1 MNTIPRKIISIIE
14 TIENEGFSAY
24 IVGGSVRD
32 LILGIEPNDW
42 DIATNGTPDEIEG
55 IFGKL
60 DEYRIETLGKKHG
73 TITLFESDKSRTA
86 LSEITTFRIDGRYSD
101 ARHPDSVKFSSSL
114 SEDLRRRDFT
124 INALAMDKNGKII
137 DPLMGLKDIEE
148 RIIKAVGDPA
158 ARFNEDALRIL
169 RGIRFEGELAE
180 YDFLMDKKTEE
191 MMLSC
196 KKLLSKISK
205 ERIQAEFNK
214 ILISR
219 GASFVLRKYQEIIEF
234 IIGFSYQ
241 DNLNLIG
248 AINPANK
255 KSGNNNPVNREL
267 RNSNSANK
275 KSGNNNPTNKELE
288 NNNLI
293 NKTKVLKINL
303 AILMCKVPENK
314 INEILKG
321 LKYSKEIIKD
331 VIFLISNKDEKLLIN
346 EIYARKMLQKMG
358 EDRLNMLIEFKKYYI
373 SAEMGFI
380 NEELDKEG
388 LDKEGLDKEELDN
401 EELEKK
407 EIKNEETYKK
417 EIEKIAEFKKL
428 VKKQIDEGAC
438 INRDMLAVDGNDII
452 KLGVKEGPIVGKA
465 LDFALTEIIEGKISN
480 DREAIIHCIKD
491 FLMVY
496 LD

>member
-42 DIATNGTPDEIEG
+42 DIATNATPDEIEG

-60 DEYRIETLGKKHG
+60 DDYRIKTLGKKHG
-73 TITLFESDKSRTA
+73 TITLFESDNSRTA

-255 KSGNNNPVNREL
+255 EL
-267 RNSNSANK
+267 GNSNSA
-275 KSGNNNPTNKELE
+275 NKELE

-331 VIFLISNKDEKLLIN
+331 VIFLISNKDAKLLPN
-346 EIYARKMLQKMG
+346 EVHARKMLQKMG

-388 LDKEGLDKEELDN
+388 LDKEELDN

-407 EIKNEETYKK
+407 EIKNEEKEETYKK

-438 INRDMLAVDGNDII
+438 INRDMLEVDGNDII

-465 LDFALTEIIEGKISN
+465 LDFALEEIIEGKISN

>member
-1 MNTIPRKIISIIE
+1 MKTIPRKIISIIE

-60 DEYRIETLGKKHG
+60 DDYRIKTLGKKHG
-73 TITLFESDKSRTA
+73 TITLFESDNSRIA

-124 INALAMDKNGKII
+124 INALSMDKNGKII

-255 KSGNNNPVNREL
+255 KLGNN
-267 RNSNSANK
+267 NSANK
-275 KSGNNNPTNKELE
+275 KSGNNN
-288 NNNLI
+288 LI
-293 NKTKVLKINL
+293 TKAKVLKINL

-331 VIFLISNKDEKLLIN
+331 VIFLISNKDAKLLPN
-346 EIYARKMLQKMG
+346 EVHARKMLQKMG

-373 SAEMGFI
+373 SAETVFI
-380 NEELDKEG
+380 NEE

-407 EIKNEETYKK
+407 EIKNEEKEETYKK

-438 INRDMLAVDGNDII
+438 INRDMLEVDGNDII

-465 LDFALTEIIEGKISN
+465 LDFALGEIIEGKISN

>member
-1 MNTIPRKIISIIE
+1 MNTIPRKMISIIE

-24 IVGGSVRD
+24 LVGGSVRD
-32 LILGIEPNDW
+32 LILGTQPKDW

-60 DEYRIETLGKKHG
+60 DEYRIKTLGKKHG
-73 TITLFESDKSRTA
+73 TITLFESDNSRTA

-101 ARHPDSVKFSSSL
+101 VRHPDSVKFSSSL

-255 KSGNNNPVNREL
+255 KLG
-267 RNSNSANK
+267 
-275 KSGNNNPTNKELE
+275 

-293 NKTKVLKINL
+293 TKTKVLKINL

-373 SAEMGFI
+373 SAETVFI
-380 NEELDKEG
+380 NEE

-407 EIKNEETYKK
+407 EIKNEEKEEKYKK

-438 INRDMLAVDGNDII
+438 INRDMLEVDGNDII

-465 LDFALTEIIEGKISN
+465 LDFALGEIIEGKISN

>member
-1 MNTIPRKIISIIE
+1 MKTIPRKIISIIE

-60 DEYRIETLGKKHG
+60 DDYRIKTLGKKHG
-73 TITLFESDKSRTA
+73 TITLFESDNSRTA

-148 RIIKAVGDPA
+148 RIIKAAGDPA

-219 GASFVLRKYQEIIEF
+219 GVSFVLRKYQEIIEF

-255 KSGNNNPVNREL
+255 KLG
-267 RNSNSANK
+267 
-275 KSGNNNPTNKELE
+275 

-293 NKTKVLKINL
+293 TKTKVLKINL

-331 VIFLISNKDEKLLIN
+331 VIFLISNKDAKLLPN
-346 EIYARKMLQKMG
+346 EVHARKMLQKMG
-358 EDRLNMLIEFKKYYI
+358 EDRLNMLIEFKKYHI
-373 SAEMGFI
+373 SEKPVFR
-380 NEELDKEG
+380 
-388 LDKEGLDKEELDN
+388 KEELDE
-401 EELEKK
+401 EEL
-407 EIKNEETYKK
+407 
-417 EIEKIAEFKKL
+417 AEFKKL
-428 VKKQIDEGAC
+428 VKKQIDEGVC
-438 INRDMLAVDGNDII
+438 INRDMLEVDGNDII
-452 KLGVKEGPIVGKA
+452 KLGVKEGPEVGKA
-465 LDFALTEIIEGKISN
+465 LDFALGEIIEGKISN
-480 DREAIIHCIKD
+480 ERQAIIHCIKD

>member
-55 IFGKL
+55 IFAKL
-60 DEYRIETLGKKHG
+60 DDYRIKTLGKKHG
-73 TITLFESDKSRTA
+73 TITLFESDNSRTA

-255 KSGNNNPVNREL
+255 KLG
-267 RNSNSANK
+267 
-275 KSGNNNPTNKELE
+275 

-293 NKTKVLKINL
+293 TKTKVLKINL

-331 VIFLISNKDEKLLIN
+331 VIFLISNKDAKLLPN
-346 EIYARKMLQKMG
+346 EVHARKMLQKMG

-373 SAEMGFI
+373 SAETVFI

-388 LDKEGLDKEELDN
+388 LDKE
-401 EELEKK
+401 ELEKK
-407 EIKNEETYKK
+407 EIKNEEKEETYKK

-438 INRDMLAVDGNDII
+438 INRDMLEVDGNDII

-465 LDFALTEIIEGKISN
+465 LDFALGEIIEGKISN

>member
-14 TIENEGFSAY
+14 TIEREGFSAY
-24 IVGGSVRD
+24 LVGGSVRD

-42 DIATNGTPDEIEG
+42 DIATNGTPDEIER

-60 DEYRIETLGKKHG
+60 DEYRIKTLGKKHG
-73 TITLFESDKSRTA
+73 TITLFESDNSRTA

-241 DNLNLIG
+241 DNLDSIN

-255 KSGNNNPVNREL
+255 ELGNSNLVNKKLGNNNP
-267 RNSNSANK
+267 A
-275 KSGNNNPTNKELE
+275 NKELE
-288 NNNLI
+288 NNNLM
-293 NKTKVLKINL
+293 NKTKVLIINL

-373 SAEMGFI
+373 SAETVFI

-388 LDKEGLDKEELDN
+388 LDKEELDN
-401 EELEKK
+401 EKLEKK
-407 EIKNEETYKK
+407 EIKNEEKEETYKK
-417 EIEKIAEFKKL
+417 EKNKKIAEFKKL

-438 INRDMLAVDGNDII
+438 INRDMLEVDGNDII

-465 LDFALTEIIEGKISN
+465 LDFALGEIIEGKISN

>member
-60 DEYRIETLGKKHG
+60 DDYRIKTLGKKHG
-73 TITLFESDKSRTA
+73 TITLFESDNSRTA

-255 KSGNNNPVNREL
+255 KLG
-267 RNSNSANK
+267 
-275 KSGNNNPTNKELE
+275 

-293 NKTKVLKINL
+293 TKTKVLKINL

-373 SAEMGFI
+373 SAETVFI
-380 NEELDKEG
+380 NEE

-407 EIKNEETYKK
+407 EIKNEEKEETYKK

-428 VKKQIDEGAC
+428 IKKQIDEGAC
-438 INRDMLAVDGNDII
+438 INRDMLEVDGNDII

-465 LDFALTEIIEGKISN
+465 LDFALGEIIEGKISN

>member
-1 MNTIPRKIISIIE
+1 MNSIPRKIISIIE

-60 DEYRIETLGKKHG
+60 DDYRIKTLGKKHG
-73 TITLFESDKSRTA
+73 TITLFESDNSRTA

-241 DNLNLIG
+241 DNLDSIN

-255 KSGNNNPVNREL
+255 EL
-267 RNSNSANK
+267 GNSNLVNK
-275 KSGNNNPTNKELE
+275 KLE

-331 VIFLISNKDEKLLIN
+331 VIFLISNKDAKLLPN
-346 EIYARKMLQKMG
+346 EVHARKMLKKME

-373 SAEMGFI
+373 SAETVFI
-380 NEELDKEG
+380 NEE

-407 EIKNEETYKK
+407 EIKNEEKEETYKK

-438 INRDMLAVDGNDII
+438 INRDMLEVDGNDII
-452 KLGVKEGPIVGKA
+452 KLGVKEGPEVGKA
-465 LDFALTEIIEGKISN
+465 LDFALEEIIEGKISN

>member
-1 MNTIPRKIISIIE
+1 MKTIPRKIISIIE

-60 DEYRIETLGKKHG
+60 DDYRIKTLGKKHG
-73 TITLFESDKSRTA
+73 TITLFESDNSRTA

-148 RIIKAVGDPA
+148 RIIKAAGDPA

-248 AINPANK
+248 AINLANK
-255 KSGNNNPVNREL
+255 KLG
-267 RNSNSANK
+267 
-275 KSGNNNPTNKELE
+275 

-293 NKTKVLKINL
+293 TKTKVLKINL

-331 VIFLISNKDEKLLIN
+331 VIFLISNKDAKLLPN
-346 EIYARKMLQKMG
+346 EVHARKMLQKMG
-358 EDRLNMLIEFKKYYI
+358 EDRLNMLIEFKKYHI
-373 SAEMGFI
+373 SEKPVFR
-380 NEELDKEG
+380 
-388 LDKEGLDKEELDN
+388 KEELDE
-401 EELEKK
+401 EEL
-407 EIKNEETYKK
+407 
-417 EIEKIAEFKKL
+417 AEFKKL
-428 VKKQIDEGAC
+428 VKKQIDEGVC
-438 INRDMLAVDGNDII
+438 INRDMLEVDGNDII
-452 KLGVKEGPIVGKA
+452 KLGVKEGPEVGKA
-465 LDFALTEIIEGKISN
+465 LDFALGEIIEGKISN
-480 DREAIIHCIKD
+480 ERQAIIHCIKD

>member
-60 DEYRIETLGKKHG
+60 EDYRIKTLGKKHG
-73 TITLFESDKSRTA
+73 TITLLESDNSRTA

-255 KSGNNNPVNREL
+255 ELGNN
-267 RNSNSANK
+267 NSANK
-275 KSGNNNPTNKELE
+275 KLG

-293 NKTKVLKINL
+293 TKTKVLKINL

-380 NEELDKEG
+380 
-388 LDKEGLDKEELDN
+388 KEELD
-401 EELEKK
+401 EEE
-407 EIKNEETYKK
+407 
-417 EIEKIAEFKKL
+417 IAEFKKL

-438 INRDMLAVDGNDII
+438 INRDMLEVDGNDII

-465 LDFALTEIIEGKISN
+465 LDFALEEIIEGKISN

-496 LD
+496 LDKGNRKEQN

>member
-1 MNTIPRKIISIIE
+1 MKTIPRKIISIIE

-60 DEYRIETLGKKHG
+60 EDYRIKTLGKKHG
-73 TITLFESDKSRTA
+73 TITLFESDNSRTA

-255 KSGNNNPVNREL
+255 ELGNN
-267 RNSNSANK
+267 NSANK
-275 KSGNNNPTNKELE
+275 KLG

-293 NKTKVLKINL
+293 TKTKVLKINL

-388 LDKEGLDKEELDN
+388 LDKEELDN

-407 EIKNEETYKK
+407 EIKNEEKEETYKK

-438 INRDMLAVDGNDII
+438 INRDMLEVDGNDII

-465 LDFALTEIIEGKISN
+465 LDFALEEIIEGKISN

>member
-1 MNTIPRKIISIIE
+1 M
-14 TIENEGFSAY
+14 
-24 IVGGSVRD
+24 
-32 LILGIEPNDW
+32 
-42 DIATNGTPDEIEG
+42 
-55 IFGKL
+55 
-60 DEYRIETLGKKHG
+60 
-73 TITLFESDKSRTA
+73 
-86 LSEITTFRIDGRYSD
+86 
-101 ARHPDSVKFSSSL
+101 
-114 SEDLRRRDFT
+114 RRRDFT

-180 YDFLMDKKTEE
+180 YDFLMDKKIEE

-255 KSGNNNPVNREL
+255 EL
-267 RNSNSANK
+267 GNSNSANK
-275 KSGNNNPTNKELE
+275 KLGNNNPANKKLG

-293 NKTKVLKINL
+293 TKTKVLKINL

-358 EDRLNMLIEFKKYYI
+358 EDRLNMLIEFKKHHI
-373 SAEMGFI
+373 SEEPIFI
-380 NEELDKEG
+380 KEEPGKEELDEELDKE
-388 LDKEGLDKEELDN
+388 KVEN

-407 EIKNEETYKK
+407 EIKNEEKEETYKK

-465 LDFALTEIIEGKISN
+465 LDFALGEIVEGKIAN
-480 DREAIIHCIKD
+480 EREAITHCIKD

>member
-60 DEYRIETLGKKHG
+60 DEYRIKTLGKKHG
-73 TITLFESDKSRTA
+73 TITLFESDNSRTA

-124 INALAMDKNGKII
+124 INAIAMDKNGKII

-169 RGIRFEGELAE
+169 RGIRFEAELAE
-180 YDFLMDKKTEE
+180 YDFFIDKKTEE

-214 ILISR
+214 ILLSE
-219 GASFVLRKYQEIIEF
+219 GASLVLRKYQEIIEF

-255 KSGNNNPVNREL
+255 KLG
-267 RNSNSANK
+267 
-275 KSGNNNPTNKELE
+275 

-293 NKTKVLKINL
+293 TKTKVLKINL

-358 EDRLNMLIEFKKYYI
+358 EDRLNMLIEFKKYHI
-373 SAEMGFI
+373 LAETVFI
-380 NEELDKEG
+380 KEELDKE
-388 LDKEGLDKEELDN
+388 KLDN

-417 EIEKIAEFKKL
+417 KIEEIAEFKKL

-438 INRDMLAVDGNDII
+438 INRDMLEVDGNDII

-465 LDFALTEIIEGKISN
+465 LDFALGEIIEGKISN

>member
-60 DEYRIETLGKKHG
+60 DDYRIKNLGKKHG
-73 TITLFESDKSRTA
+73 TITLFESDNSRTA

-124 INALAMDKNGKII
+124 INALSMDKNGKII

-255 KSGNNNPVNREL
+255 KLGNN
-267 RNSNSANK
+267 NSANK
-275 KSGNNNPTNKELE
+275 KSGNNN
-288 NNNLI
+288 LI
-293 NKTKVLKINL
+293 TKAKVLKINL

-331 VIFLISNKDEKLLIN
+331 VIFLISNKDAKLLPN
-346 EIYARKMLQKMG
+346 EVHARKMLQKMG

-373 SAEMGFI
+373 SAETVFI
-380 NEELDKEG
+380 NEE

-407 EIKNEETYKK
+407 EIKNEEKEETYKK

-438 INRDMLAVDGNDII
+438 INRDMLEVDGNDII

-465 LDFALTEIIEGKISN
+465 LDFALGEIIEGKISN

>member
-24 IVGGSVRD
+24 LVGGSVRD
-32 LILGIEPNDW
+32 LILGIEPKDW

-60 DEYRIETLGKKHG
+60 DDYRIKTLGKKHG
-73 TITLFESDKSRTA
+73 TITLFESDNSRTA

-241 DNLNLIG
+241 DNLDSIN

-255 KSGNNNPVNREL
+255 KLG
-267 RNSNSANK
+267 
-275 KSGNNNPTNKELE
+275 

-293 NKTKVLKINL
+293 TKTKVLKINL

-373 SAEMGFI
+373 SAETVFI
-380 NEELDKEG
+380 NEE

-407 EIKNEETYKK
+407 EIKNEEKEETYKK

-428 VKKQIDEGAC
+428 IKKQIDEGAC
-438 INRDMLAVDGNDII
+438 INRDMLEVDGNDII

-465 LDFALTEIIEGKISN
+465 LDFALGEIIEGKISN

>member
-24 IVGGSVRD
+24 LVGGSVRD

-73 TITLFESDKSRTA
+73 TITLFESDNSRTA

-214 ILISR
+214 ILLSE
-219 GASFVLRKYQEIIEF
+219 GASLVLRKYQEIIEF

-241 DNLNLIG
+241 DNLDSIN

-255 KSGNNNPVNREL
+255 ELGNSNLVNKKLGNNNP
-267 RNSNSANK
+267 ANK
-275 KSGNNNPTNKELE
+275 ELGNNNLM
-288 NNNLI
+288 

-331 VIFLISNKDEKLLIN
+331 VIFLISNKDAKLLPN
-346 EIYARKMLQKMG
+346 EVHARKMLKKMG
-358 EDRLNMLIEFKKYYI
+358 EDRLNMLIEFKKHHI
-373 SAEMGFI
+373 SEEPIFI
-380 NEELDKEG
+380 KEEPGKEELDEELDKE
-388 LDKEGLDKEELDN
+388 KVEN

-407 EIKNEETYKK
+407 EIKNEEKEETYKK

-438 INRDMLAVDGNDII
+438 INRDMLEVDGNDII

-465 LDFALTEIIEGKISN
+465 LDFALGEIIEGKISN

>member
-60 DEYRIETLGKKHG
+60 DDYRIKTLGKKHG
-73 TITLFESDKSRTA
+73 TITLFESDNSRTA

-255 KSGNNNPVNREL
+255 KLG
-267 RNSNSANK
+267 
-275 KSGNNNPTNKELE
+275 

-293 NKTKVLKINL
+293 TKTKVLKINL

-373 SAEMGFI
+373 SAETVFI
-380 NEELDKEG
+380 NEE

-407 EIKNEETYKK
+407 EIKNEEKEETYKK

-438 INRDMLAVDGNDII
+438 INRDMLEVDGNDII

-465 LDFALTEIIEGKISN
+465 LDFALEEIIEGKISN

>member
-73 TITLFESDKSRTA
+73 TITLFESDNSRTA

-255 KSGNNNPVNREL
+255 EL
-267 RNSNSANK
+267 GNSNSA
-275 KSGNNNPTNKELE
+275 NKELE

-373 SAEMGFI
+373 SAETVFI
-380 NEELDKEG
+380 NEE

-407 EIKNEETYKK
+407 EIKNEEKEETYKK

-438 INRDMLAVDGNDII
+438 INRDMLEVDGNDII

-465 LDFALTEIIEGKISN
+465 LDFALGEIIEGKISN

>member
-1 MNTIPRKIISIIE
+1 MKTIPRKIISIIE

-60 DEYRIETLGKKHG
+60 DDYRIKTLGKKHG
-73 TITLFESDKSRTA
+73 TITLFESDNSRTA

-148 RIIKAVGDPA
+148 RIIRAAGDPA

-255 KSGNNNPVNREL
+255 KLG
-267 RNSNSANK
+267 
-275 KSGNNNPTNKELE
+275 

-293 NKTKVLKINL
+293 TKTKVLKINL

-331 VIFLISNKDEKLLIN
+331 VIFLISNKDAKLLPN
-346 EIYARKMLQKMG
+346 EVHARKMLQKMG
-358 EDRLNMLIEFKKYYI
+358 EDRLNMLIEFKKYHI
-373 SAEMGFI
+373 SEKPVFR
-380 NEELDKEG
+380 
-388 LDKEGLDKEELDN
+388 KEELDE
-401 EELEKK
+401 EEL
-407 EIKNEETYKK
+407 
-417 EIEKIAEFKKL
+417 AEFKKL
-428 VKKQIDEGAC
+428 VKKQIDEGVC
-438 INRDMLAVDGNDII
+438 INRDMLEVDGNDII
-452 KLGVKEGPIVGKA
+452 KLGVKEGPEVGKA
-465 LDFALTEIIEGKISN
+465 LDFALGEIIEGKISN
-480 DREAIIHCIKD
+480 ERQAIIHCIKD

>member
-32 LILGIEPNDW
+32 LILGIEPKDW

-73 TITLFESDKSRTA
+73 TIALFESDNSRTA

-124 INALAMDKNGKII
+124 INAIAMDKNGKII
-137 DPLMGLKDIEE
+137 DPLMGIKDIEE

-191 MMLSC
+191 MMVSC

-214 ILISR
+214 ILLSR
-219 GASFVLRKYQEIIEF
+219 GASFVLRKYEEIIEF

-248 AINPANK
+248 AK
-255 KSGNNNPVNREL
+255 
-267 RNSNSANK
+267 NSANK
-275 KSGNNNPTNKELE
+275 KLG

-293 NKTKVLKINL
+293 TKTKVLKINL
-303 AILMCKVPENK
+303 SILMCKVPENK
-314 INEILKG
+314 VNEILKG

-331 VIFLISNKDEKLLIN
+331 VIFLISNKDAKLLAN
-346 EIYARKMLQKMG
+346 EIHARKMLQKMG
-358 EDRLNMLIEFKKYYI
+358 EDRLNMLIEFKKYHI
-373 SAEMGFI
+373 LAETVFI
-380 NEELDKEG
+380 NEELDE
-388 LDKEGLDKEELDN
+388 EEL
-401 EELEKK
+401 
-407 EIKNEETYKK
+407 
-417 EIEKIAEFKKL
+417 AEFKKL
-428 VKKQIDEGAC
+428 VKKQIDEGVC
-438 INRDMLAVDGNDII
+438 INRDMLEVDGNDII

-465 LDFALTEIIEGKISN
+465 LDFALGEIIEGKISN

>member
-60 DEYRIETLGKKHG
+60 DDYRIKTLGKKHG
-73 TITLFESDKSRTA
+73 TITLFESDNSRTA

-255 KSGNNNPVNREL
+255 KLGNN
-267 RNSNSANK
+267 NSANK
-275 KSGNNNPTNKELE
+275 KLG

-293 NKTKVLKINL
+293 TKTKVLKINL

-388 LDKEGLDKEELDN
+388 LDKEELDN

-407 EIKNEETYKK
+407 EIKNEEKEETYKK

-438 INRDMLAVDGNDII
+438 INRDMLEVDGNDII

-465 LDFALTEIIEGKISN
+465 LDFALEEIIEGKISN

>member
-42 DIATNGTPDEIEG
+42 DIATNATPDEIEG

-60 DEYRIETLGKKHG
+60 DDYRIKTLGKKHG
-73 TITLFESDKSRTA
+73 TITLFESDNSRTA

-241 DNLNLIG
+241 NNLNLIG

-255 KSGNNNPVNREL
+255 KLG
-267 RNSNSANK
+267 
-275 KSGNNNPTNKELE
+275 

-293 NKTKVLKINL
+293 TKTKVLKINL
-303 AILMCKVPENK
+303 AILMCKLPENK

-346 EIYARKMLQKMG
+346 EIYARRMLQKMG
-358 EDRLNMLIEFKKYYI
+358 EDRLNMLIEFKKYHI
-373 SAEMGFI
+373 LAETVFI
-380 NEELDKEG
+380 
-388 LDKEGLDKEELDN
+388 KEELD
-401 EELEKK
+401 EEE
-407 EIKNEETYKK
+407 
-417 EIEKIAEFKKL
+417 IAEFKKI

-438 INRDMLAVDGNDII
+438 INRDMIEVDGNDII

-465 LDFALTEIIEGKISN
+465 LDFALGEIIEGKISN
-480 DREAIIHCIKD
+480 EREAIIHCIKD

>member
-60 DEYRIETLGKKHG
+60 EDYRIKTLGKKHG
-73 TITLFESDKSRTA
+73 TITLFESDNSRTA

-255 KSGNNNPVNREL
+255 ELGNN
-267 RNSNSANK
+267 NSANK
-275 KSGNNNPTNKELE
+275 KLG

-293 NKTKVLKINL
+293 TKTKVLKINL

-388 LDKEGLDKEELDN
+388 LDKEELDN

-407 EIKNEETYKK
+407 EIKNEEKEETYKK

-438 INRDMLAVDGNDII
+438 INGDMLEVDGNDII
-452 KLGVKEGPIVGKA
+452 KLRVKEGPIVGKA
-465 LDFALTEIIEGKISN
+465 LDFALEEIIEGKISN

>member
-14 TIENEGFSAY
+14 TIEREGFSAY
-24 IVGGSVRD
+24 LVGGSVRD

-60 DEYRIETLGKKHG
+60 DEYRIKTLGKKHG

-114 SEDLRRRDFT
+114 SDDLRRRDFT

-214 ILISR
+214 ILLSE
-219 GASFVLRKYQEIIEF
+219 GTSLVLRKYQEIIEF

-255 KSGNNNPVNREL
+255 ELGNN
-267 RNSNSANK
+267 NSANK
-275 KSGNNNPTNKELE
+275 KLG

-293 NKTKVLKINL
+293 TKTKVLKINL

-346 EIYARKMLQKMG
+346 EIYAKKMLQKMG

-373 SAEMGFI
+373 SAEMDFI
-380 NEELDKEG
+380 NEE
-388 LDKEGLDKEELDN
+388 LDKEELDN

-407 EIKNEETYKK
+407 EIKNEEKEEIYKK

-428 VKKQIDEGAC
+428 VKKQIDERAC

-452 KLGVKEGPIVGKA
+452 KLGVKEGPEVGKA
-465 LDFALTEIIEGKISN
+465 LDFALGEIIEGKISN
-480 DREAIIHCIKD
+480 EREAIIHCIKD

>member
-42 DIATNGTPDEIEG
+42 DIATNATPDEIEG

-60 DEYRIETLGKKHG
+60 DDYRIKTLGKKHG
-73 TITLFESDKSRTA
+73 TITLFESDNSRTA

-255 KSGNNNPVNREL
+255 EL
-267 RNSNSANK
+267 GNSNSA
-275 KSGNNNPTNKELE
+275 NKELE

-373 SAEMGFI
+373 SAETVFI
-380 NEELDKEG
+380 NEE

-407 EIKNEETYKK
+407 EIKNEEKEETYKK

-428 VKKQIDEGAC
+428 IKKQIDEGAC
-438 INRDMLAVDGNDII
+438 INRDMLEVDGNDII

-465 LDFALTEIIEGKISN
+465 LDFALGEIIEGKISN

>member
-14 TIENEGFSAY
+14 TIEREGFSAY
-24 IVGGSVRD
+24 LVGGSVRD

-42 DIATNGTPDEIEG
+42 DIATNGTPDEIER

-60 DEYRIETLGKKHG
+60 DEYRIKTLGKKHG
-73 TITLFESDKSRTA
+73 TITLFERDNSRTA

-180 YDFLMDKKTEE
+180 YDFLMDKKIEE

-255 KSGNNNPVNREL
+255 EL
-267 RNSNSANK
+267 GNSNSANK
-275 KSGNNNPTNKELE
+275 KLGNNNPANKKLG

-293 NKTKVLKINL
+293 TKTKVLKINL

-358 EDRLNMLIEFKKYYI
+358 EDRLNMLIEFKKHHI
-373 SAEMGFI
+373 SEEPIFI
-380 NEELDKEG
+380 KEEPGKEELDEELDKE
-388 LDKEGLDKEELDN
+388 KVEN

-407 EIKNEETYKK
+407 EIKNEEKEETYKK

-465 LDFALTEIIEGKISN
+465 LDFALGEIVEGKIAN
-480 DREAIIHCIKD
+480 EREAITHCIKD

>member
-1 MNTIPRKIISIIE
+1 MNNIPRKIISIIE

-24 IVGGSVRD
+24 LVGGSVRD
-32 LILGIEPNDW
+32 LILGTEPKDW
-42 DIATNGTPDEIEG
+42 DIATNGTPDEIEA

-60 DEYRIETLGKKHG
+60 DEYRIKTLGKKHG
-73 TITLFESDKSRTA
+73 TITLFESDNSRTA

-101 ARHPDSVKFSSSL
+101 VRHPDSVKFSSSL

-124 INALAMDKNGKII
+124 INALAMDKKGKII

-180 YDFLMDKKTEE
+180 YDFLMDKNTEE
-191 MMLSC
+191 VMHSC
-196 KKLLSKISK
+196 KELLLKISK

-214 ILISR
+214 ILLSE
-219 GASFVLRKYQEIIEF
+219 GASFVLIKYHEIIEF

-241 DNLNLIG
+241 DNLDLIR
-248 AINPANK
+248 AID
-255 KSGNNNPVNREL
+255 SV
-267 RNSNSANK
+267 
-275 KSGNNNPTNKELE
+275 NKELG
-288 NNNLI
+288 NSNLI
-293 NKTKVLKINL
+293 IKKLKNKDSKNTIDALKINL
-303 AILMCKVPENK
+303 AILMNSLSQ
-314 INEILKG
+314 NEASKILKN
-321 LKYSKEIIKD
+321 LRYSKEIIED
-331 VIFLISNKDEKLLIN
+331 VIFLISNKDVELIIN
-346 EIYARKMLQKMG
+346 EVYAKKMLQKMG
-358 EDRLNMLIEFKKYYI
+358 EDRLNMLIEFKKHHV
-373 SAEMGFI
+373 SEEPVFI
-380 NEELDKEG
+380 
-388 LDKEGLDKEELDN
+388 KEEAG
-401 EELEKK
+401 K
-407 EIKNEETYKK
+407 E

-452 KLGVKEGPIVGKA
+452 KLGVKEGPEVGKA
-465 LDFALTEIIEGKISN
+465 LDFALSEIIEGKISN
-480 DREAIIHCIKD
+480 EREAIIHCIKD

>member
-24 IVGGSVRD
+24 LVGGSVRD
-32 LILGIEPNDW
+32 LILGTQPKDW

-73 TITLFESDKSRTA
+73 TITLFESDNSRTA
-86 LSEITTFRIDGRYSD
+86 LSEITTFRIDGKYSD

-114 SEDLRRRDFT
+114 SDDLRRRDFT
-124 INALAMDKNGKII
+124 INAIAMDKNGKII

-148 RIIKAVGDPA
+148 RIIKAVEDPA

-169 RGIRFEGELAE
+169 RGIRFEAELAE
-180 YDFLMDKKTEE
+180 YDFFIDKKTEE
-191 MMLSC
+191 AMHSC
-196 KKLLSKISK
+196 KKLLLKISK

-255 KSGNNNPVNREL
+255 KLG
-267 RNSNSANK
+267 
-275 KSGNNNPTNKELE
+275 

-293 NKTKVLKINL
+293 TKTKVLKINL

-346 EIYARKMLQKMG
+346 EVHARKMLQKME

-373 SAEMGFI
+373 SAEMDFI
-380 NEELDKEG
+380 NEELDKE
-388 LDKEGLDKEELDN
+388 ELDKEELDN

-407 EIKNEETYKK
+407 EIKNEEKEEIYKK

-428 VKKQIDEGAC
+428 VKKQIDERAC

-465 LDFALTEIIEGKISN
+465 LDFALGEIIEGKLSN
-480 DREAIIHCIKD
+480 ERESITHCIKD

>member
-60 DEYRIETLGKKHG
+60 DDYRIKTLGKKHG
-73 TITLFESDKSRTA
+73 TITLFESDNSRTA

-255 KSGNNNPVNREL
+255 KLG
-267 RNSNSANK
+267 
-275 KSGNNNPTNKELE
+275 

-293 NKTKVLKINL
+293 TKTKVLKINL

-373 SAEMGFI
+373 SAETVFI

-388 LDKEGLDKEELDN
+388 LDKE
-401 EELEKK
+401 ELEKK
-407 EIKNEETYKK
+407 EIKNEEKEETYKK

-438 INRDMLAVDGNDII
+438 INRDMLEVDGNDII

-465 LDFALTEIIEGKISN
+465 LDFALGEIIEGKISN

>member
-60 DEYRIETLGKKHG
+60 DDYRIKTLGKKHG
-73 TITLFESDKSRTA
+73 TITLFESDNSRTA

-196 KKLLSKISK
+196 KKLLSKIPK

-275 KSGNNNPTNKELE
+275 ELE

-331 VIFLISNKDEKLLIN
+331 VIFLISNKDAKLLPN

-373 SAEMGFI
+373 SAETVFI
-380 NEELDKEG
+380 N
-388 LDKEGLDKEELDN
+388 EGLDKEELDN

-438 INRDMLAVDGNDII
+438 INRDMLEVDGNDII

-465 LDFALTEIIEGKISN
+465 LDFALGEIIEGKISN

>member
-1 MNTIPRKIISIIE
+1 MKTIPRKIISIIE

-60 DEYRIETLGKKHG
+60 DDYRIKTLGKKHG
-73 TITLFESDKSRTA
+73 TITLFESDNSRTA

-101 ARHPDSVKFSSSL
+101 ARHPDSVKFSSNL

-255 KSGNNNPVNREL
+255 ELGNN
-267 RNSNSANK
+267 NSANK
-275 KSGNNNPTNKELE
+275 KLG

-293 NKTKVLKINL
+293 TKTKVLKINL

-388 LDKEGLDKEELDN
+388 LDKEELDN

-407 EIKNEETYKK
+407 EIKNEEKEETYKK

-438 INRDMLAVDGNDII
+438 INRDMLEVDGNDII

-465 LDFALTEIIEGKISN
+465 LDFALEEIIEGKISN

>member
-14 TIENEGFSAY
+14 TIENKGFEAY
-24 IVGGSVRD
+24 LVGGSVRNI
-32 LILGIEPNDW
+32 ILGIEPKDW

-73 TITLFESDKSRTA
+73 TITLFESDNSRTA

-124 INALAMDKNGKII
+124 INAIAMDKNGKII

-180 YDFLMDKKTEE
+180 FNFLMDKKTEE

-214 ILISR
+214 IILSE

-241 DNLNLIG
+241 GNLNLIS
-248 AINPANK
+248 AINPAKKELGNSNSVNK
-255 KSGNNNPVNREL
+255 KLGNNNL
-267 RNSNSANK
+267 A
-275 KSGNNNPTNKELE
+275 NKELE

-293 NKTKVLKINL
+293 NKAKMLKINL

-314 INEILKG
+314 VNEILKG

-373 SAEMGFI
+373 SAETVFI
-380 NEELDKEG
+380 NEE

-407 EIKNEETYKK
+407 EIKNEEKEETYKK
-417 EIEKIAEFKKL
+417 EIEKLAEFKKL
-428 VKKQIDEGAC
+428 VKKQIDEGVC
-438 INRDMLAVDGNDII
+438 INRDMLEVDGNDII
-452 KLGVKEGPIVGKA
+452 KLGVKEGPEVGKA
-465 LDFALTEIIEGKISN
+465 LDFALGEIIEGKISN
-480 DREAIIHCIKD
+480 ERQAIIHCIKD

>member
-60 DEYRIETLGKKHG
+60 DDYRIKTLGKKHG
-73 TITLFESDKSRTA
+73 TITLFESDNSRTA

-255 KSGNNNPVNREL
+255 ELGNN
-267 RNSNSANK
+267 NSANK
-275 KSGNNNPTNKELE
+275 KLG

-293 NKTKVLKINL
+293 TKTKVLKINL

-388 LDKEGLDKEELDN
+388 LDKEELDN

-407 EIKNEETYKK
+407 EIKNEEKEETYKK

-438 INRDMLAVDGNDII
+438 INRDMLEVDGNDII

-465 LDFALTEIIEGKISN
+465 LDFALGEIIEGKISN

>member
-1 MNTIPRKIISIIE
+1 MNAIPRKIISIIE

-60 DEYRIETLGKKHG
+60 DDYRIKTLGKKHG
-73 TITLFESDKSRTA
+73 TITLFESDNNRTA

-137 DPLMGLKDIEE
+137 DPFMGLKDIEE

-196 KKLLSKISK
+196 KNLLSKISK

-219 GASFVLRKYQEIIEF
+219 GASLVLRKYQEIIEF

-255 KSGNNNPVNREL
+255 KLG
-267 RNSNSANK
+267 
-275 KSGNNNPTNKELE
+275 

-293 NKTKVLKINL
+293 TKTKVLKINL

-331 VIFLISNKDEKLLIN
+331 VIFLISNKDAKLLPN
-346 EIYARKMLQKMG
+346 EVHARKMLQKME

-380 NEELDKEG
+380 NEELDKE
-388 LDKEGLDKEELDN
+388 ELDKEELDN

-407 EIKNEETYKK
+407 EIKNEEKEEIYKK

-428 VKKQIDEGAC
+428 VKKQIDERAC

-465 LDFALTEIIEGKISN
+465 LDFALGEIIEGKLSN
-480 DREAIIHCIKD
+480 EREAITHCIKD

>member
-24 IVGGSVRD
+24 LVGGSVRD

-60 DEYRIETLGKKHG
+60 DEYRIKTLGKKHG
-73 TITLFESDKSRTA
+73 TITLFESDNSRTA

-101 ARHPDSVKFSSSL
+101 VRHPDSVKFSSSL

-180 YDFLMDKKTEE
+180 YDFLMDEKTEE

-234 IIGFSYQ
+234 IIRFSYQ

-255 KSGNNNPVNREL
+255 ELGNN
-267 RNSNSANK
+267 NSANK
-275 KSGNNNPTNKELE
+275 KLG

-293 NKTKVLKINL
+293 TKTKVLKINL

-373 SAEMGFI
+373 SEKPVFRKEELD
-380 NEELDKEG
+380 EELDK
-388 LDKEGLDKEELDN
+388 
-401 EELEKK
+401 K
-407 EIKNEETYKK
+407 EIYKK

-438 INRDMLAVDGNDII
+438 INRDMLEVDGNDII

-465 LDFALTEIIEGKISN
+465 LDFALGEIIEGKISN

>member
-24 IVGGSVRD
+24 LVGGSVRD
-32 LILGIEPNDW
+32 LILGTQPKDW

-73 TITLFESDKSRTA
+73 TITLFESDNSRTA

-214 ILISR
+214 ILLSE
-219 GASFVLRKYQEIIEF
+219 GASLVLRKYQEIIEF

-255 KSGNNNPVNREL
+255 KLG
-267 RNSNSANK
+267 
-275 KSGNNNPTNKELE
+275 

-293 NKTKVLKINL
+293 TKTKVLKINL

-373 SAEMGFI
+373 SAETVFI
-380 NEELDKEG
+380 NEE

-407 EIKNEETYKK
+407 EIKNEEKEETYKK

-465 LDFALTEIIEGKISN
+465 LDFALGEIIEGKISN

>member
-60 DEYRIETLGKKHG
+60 DDYRIKTLGKKHG
-73 TITLFESDKSRTA
+73 TITLFESDNSRTA

-255 KSGNNNPVNREL
+255 KLG
-267 RNSNSANK
+267 
-275 KSGNNNPTNKELE
+275 

-293 NKTKVLKINL
+293 TKTKVLKINL

-373 SAEMGFI
+373 SAETVFI
-380 NEELDKEG
+380 NEE
-388 LDKEGLDKEELDN
+388 LDKEELDN

-407 EIKNEETYKK
+407 EIKNEEKEETYKK

-438 INRDMLAVDGNDII
+438 INRDMLEVDGNDII

-465 LDFALTEIIEGKISN
+465 LDFALGEIIEGKISN

>member
-14 TIENEGFSAY
+14 TIEREGFSAY
-24 IVGGSVRD
+24 LVGGSVRD

-42 DIATNGTPDEIEG
+42 DIATNGTPDEIER

-60 DEYRIETLGKKHG
+60 DEYRIKTLGKKHG
-73 TITLFESDKSRTA
+73 TITLFESDNSRTA

-241 DNLNLIG
+241 DNLDLIN

-255 KSGNNNPVNREL
+255 KLG
-267 RNSNSANK
+267 
-275 KSGNNNPTNKELE
+275 

-293 NKTKVLKINL
+293 TKTKVLKINL

-373 SAEMGFI
+373 SAETVFI
-380 NEELDKEG
+380 NEE

-407 EIKNEETYKK
+407 EIKNEEKEETYKK

-438 INRDMLAVDGNDII
+438 INRDMLEVDGNDII

-465 LDFALTEIIEGKISN
+465 LDFALGEIIEGKLSN
-480 DREAIIHCIKD
+480 ERESITHCIKD

>member
-60 DEYRIETLGKKHG
+60 DDYRIKTLGKKHG
-73 TITLFESDKSRTA
+73 TITLFESDNSRTA

-169 RGIRFEGELAE
+169 RGIRFKGELAE

-255 KSGNNNPVNREL
+255 KLG
-267 RNSNSANK
+267 
-275 KSGNNNPTNKELE
+275 

-293 NKTKVLKINL
+293 TKTKVLKINL

-373 SAEMGFI
+373 SAETVFI
-380 NEELDKEG
+380 NEE

-407 EIKNEETYKK
+407 EIKNEEKEETYKK

-438 INRDMLAVDGNDII
+438 INRDMLEVDGNDII

-465 LDFALTEIIEGKISN
+465 LDFALGEIIEGKISN